1 MIAKLGTAALDLTP
15 ECKARLEKLRNF
27 PNDLNQ
33 WRRFHEE
40 FGMFNVSLQLN
51 N

>member
-15 ECKARLEKLRNF
+15 ECKARLEELRKS

-33 WRRFHEE
+33 WRLFHEE
-40 FGMFNVSLQLN
+40 FGTFDVSLQSIN
-51 N
+51 